1 MIDMKAEV
9 NGLNEK
15 VVKMLA
21 ERKMTVSAAESC
33 TGGLFAALI
42 TNVSGASEV
51 LNESFVT
58 YANSAKM
65 KYLGVKGET
74 LEKHGAV
81 SYETAFE
88 MAEGLRK
95 NTGADVTVGITG
107 IAGPTGG
114 TKEKPVGLV
123 YVGICVMGETEVKEL
138 QTVHAKKFVSVLA
151 KLRLKISQTVLKISL
166 KYNKSYFTWH

>member
-1 MIDMKAEV
+1 MIDMKVEV

-123 YVGICVMGETEVKEL
+123 YMGITINNKTIVKKYIFNGDRQQIRNRACKTL
-138 QTVHAKKFVSVLA
+138 LND
-151 KLRLKISQTVLKISL
+151 LRLELLNII
-166 KYNKSYFTWH
+166 

>member
-51 LNESFVT
+51 LNESFDLC
-58 YANSAKM
+58 KF
-65 KYLGVKGET
+65 GEN
-74 LEKHGAV
+74 EISRCQG
-81 SYETAFE
+81 
-88 MAEGLRK
+88 R
-95 NTGADVTVGITG
+95 N
-107 IAGPTGG
+107 AGKTR
-114 TKEKPVGLV
+114 
-123 YVGICVMGETEVKEL
+123 CSEL
-138 QTVHAKKFVSVLA
+138 
-151 KLRLKISQTVLKISL
+151 
-166 KYNKSYFTWH
+166 

>member
-1 MIDMKAEV
+1 M
-9 NGLNEK
+9 
-15 VVKMLA
+15 
-21 ERKMTVSAAESC
+21 
-33 TGGLFAALI
+33 
-42 TNVSGASEV
+42 
-51 LNESFVT
+51 
-58 YANSAKM
+58 
-65 KYLGVKGET
+65 
-74 LEKHGAV
+74 

-138 QTVHAKKFVSVLA
+138 HLNGT
-151 KLRLKISQTVLKISL
+151 REEIREGTCKITFENIANRIENITKVQ
-166 KYNKSYFTWH
+166 

>member
-88 MAEGLRK
+88 MADGLRK
-95 NTGADVTVGITG
+95 NTGADVTVGIKKERVYTDDRRNERK
-107 IAGPTGG
+107 AGRTC
-114 TKEKPVGLV
+114 
-123 YVGICVMGETEVKEL
+123 ICRHMRYG
-138 QTVHAKKFVSVLA
+138 
-151 KLRLKISQTVLKISL
+151 
-166 KYNKSYFTWH
+166 

>member
-65 KYLGVKGET
+65 KYLGVKGEI

-107 IAGPTGG
+107 IGPTGG

-138 QTVHAKKFVSVLA
+138 HLNGSREEVRESTC
-151 KLRLKISQTVLKISL
+151 KITFENIANRIENITKVQ
-166 KYNKSYFTWH
+166 

>member
-15 VVKMLA
+15 IVKMLA

-58 YANSAKM
+58 CKF
-65 KYLGVKGET
+65 GED
-74 LEKHGAV
+74 EISRCQG
-81 SYETAFE
+81 
-88 MAEGLRK
+88 R
-95 NTGADVTVGITG
+95 N
-107 IAGPTGG
+107 AGKTR
-114 TKEKPVGLV
+114 
-123 YVGICVMGETEVKEL
+123 CSEL
-138 QTVHAKKFVSVLA
+138 
-151 KLRLKISQTVLKISL
+151 
-166 KYNKSYFTWH
+166 

>member
-65 KYLGVKGET
+65 KYLGVKGEELHLNGT
-74 LEKHGAV
+74 REEIREGTCKI
-81 SYETAFE
+81 TFE
-88 MAEGLRK
+88 NIANRIE
-95 NTGADVTVGITG
+95 NIT
-107 IAGPTGG
+107 
-114 TKEKPVGLV
+114 KV
-123 YVGICVMGETEVKEL
+123 
-138 QTVHAKKFVSVLA
+138 Q
-151 KLRLKISQTVLKISL
+151 
-166 KYNKSYFTWH
+166 

>member
-107 IAGPTGG
+107 IAGPT
-114 TKEKPVGLV
+114 EKPVGLV

-138 QTVHAKKFVSVLA
+138 HLNGTREEV
-151 KLRLKISQTVLKISL
+151 RECTCKITFENIANRIENITKVQ
-166 KYNKSYFTWH
+166 

>member
-114 TKEKPVGLV
+114 TKEKPVGLI
-123 YVGICVMGETEVKEL
+123 YVGCCIGTETYVKECRFHGTREENRNAAVEAAL
-138 QTVHAKKFVSVLA
+138 
-151 KLRLKISQTVLKISL
+151 KLLEDNL
-166 KYNKSYFTWH
+166 

>member
-1 MIDMKAEV
+1 MKAEV

-88 MAEGLRK
+88 MADGLRK
-95 NTGADVTVGITG
+95 NTGADVTVGIPPCPCTLFSS
-107 IAGPTGG
+107 A
-114 TKEKPVGLV
+114 
-123 YVGICVMGETEVKEL
+123 
-138 QTVHAKKFVSVLA
+138 
-151 KLRLKISQTVLKISL
+151 
-166 KYNKSYFTWH
+166 

>member
-1 MIDMKAEV
+1 MAKEKDKSKP
-9 NGLNEK
+9 K
-15 VVKMLA
+15 VVKMTDA
-21 ERKMTVSAAESC
+21 EEKKKALESVFSVIEKEYG
-33 TGGLFAALI
+33 TGSIMKLGD
-42 TNVSGASEV
+42 
-51 LNESFVT
+51 
-58 YANSAKM
+58 ANSAKM
-65 KYLGVKGET
+65 KYLGVKGKT

-138 QTVHAKKFVSVLA
+138 HLNGTREEV
-151 KLRLKISQTVLKISL
+151 RECTCKITFENIANRIENITKVQ
-166 KYNKSYFTWH
+166 

>member
-1 MIDMKAEV
+1 MKAEV

-107 IAGPTGG
+107 VAGPTGG
-114 TKEKPVGLV
+114 TK
-123 YVGICVMGETEVKEL
+123 
-138 QTVHAKKFVSVLA
+138 
-151 KLRLKISQTVLKISL
+151 
-166 KYNKSYFTWH
+166 

>member
-1 MIDMKAEV
+1 
-9 NGLNEK
+9 
-15 VVKMLA
+15 
-21 ERKMTVSAAESC
+21 MTVSAAESC

-88 MAEGLRK
+88 MADGLRK

-114 TKEKPVGLV
+114 TKRKAGRTCIMSAYALW
-123 YVGICVMGETEVKEL
+123 VKR
-138 QTVHAKKFVSVLA
+138 K
-151 KLRLKISQTVLKISL
+151 
-166 KYNKSYFTWH
+166 

>member
-107 IAGPTGG
+107 IA
-114 TKEKPVGLV
+114 LV

-138 QTVHAKKFVSVLA
+138 HLNGTREEVRECTCKITFENIANRIENIAKV
-151 KLRLKISQTVLKISL
+151 Q
-166 KYNKSYFTWH
+166 

>member
-81 SYETAFE
+81 SHETAFE

-123 YVGICVMGETEVKEL
+123 YIGCYLCGRTVTKECRFHGTRQENRNASVEEAL
-138 QTVHAKKFVSVLA
+138 KFLEKQLEEEPST
-151 KLRLKISQTVLKISL
+151 K
-166 KYNKSYFTWH
+166 